1 MNATLEDTI
10 LLAGAGRMGGALLEG
25 WLGLGVPGSRITVLD
40 PSPSTS
46 VRARCAEHG
55 VTLNPETA
63 FPVDTVL
70 LAVKP
75 QIFDAAAPAIE
86 AWAGPGTVVVSIVA
100 GKTLAN
106 LTARFPRASAVVR
119 AMPNLPAAVGR
130 GITGLLPGEALSE
143 RASVGVARWLEAV
156 GRVEWLSCERDLDIV
171 TAVSGSGPAYVFL
184 LAEAL
189 GRAAEQAGL
198 SADLAG
204 RLSRATVEGAG
215 ELMHRNP
222 DLAPA
227 ELRQNVTSPGGTTAA
242 ALAVLMADDAL
253 QPLLDRAVYAA
264 FRRARELSG

>member
-1 MNATLEDTI
+1 VTAAPDGTI

-25 WLGLGVPGSRITVLD
+25 WLALSVPGNRITVLD

-46 VRARCAEHG
+46 VRARCAERG
-55 VTLNPETA
+55 VVLNPTTS

-106 LTARFPRASAVVR
+106 LAARFPRASAVVR

-130 GITGLLPGEALSE
+130 GVTGVLPGAPLSDC
-143 RASVGVARWLEAV
+143 ASAGVARWLEAV
-156 GRVEWLSCERDLDIV
+156 GRVEWLSCERDIDIV

-189 GRAAEQAGL
+189 GRAAERAGL

-204 RLSRATVEGAG
+204 RLGRATVEGAG

-227 ELRQNVTSPGGTTAA
+227 ELRRNVTSPGGTTAA

-253 QPLLDRAVYAA
+253 QPLLDRAVDAA
-264 FRRARELSG
+264 FRRAQELSG